1 MKNEDIKKNYTS
13 KFQKESKRSKLN
25 RLTDENDLLIKNLK
39 KPGGL
44 YKAA

>member
-1 MKNEDIKKNYTS
+1 MKNEDIKKNLTS
-13 KFQKESKRSKLN
+13 QIQKESKRSKLN

-44 YKAA
+44 FRAA

>member
-1 MKNEDIKKNYTS
+1 MKTEDFKKNFTS
-13 KFQKESKRSKLN
+13 QIPKESKRSKLN

-44 YKAA
+44 SKAA